1 MDYTHLSLVDI
12 GRELEQIA
20 RDAQETFGR
29 LDVQQLNWKP
39 DATRWSVAQCL
50 EHLMTANRL
59 MLRGAAD
66 ALTPSRPKTLWQ
78 RLPFL
83 PAVLG
88 PMMVRSQAPENTRR
102 FTAPAAARPAT
113 SDVAGDIVQHFI
125 EQHRDAAGQVALLDE
140 GVAGETIMASPFV
153 RVITYS
159 VLDGWRLL
167 VAHDR
172 RHLAQAHRVMDA
184 PGFPVHT

>member
-20 RDAQETFGR
+20 RATRERFGR
-29 LDVQQLNWKP
+29 LDAQQLNWKP

-66 ALTPSRPKTLWQ
+66 ALTPSRPKTIWQ
-78 RLPFL
+78 RLPLL
-83 PAVLG
+83 PAVFG

-102 FTAPAAARPAT
+102 FTAPPAARPAT
-113 SDVAGDIVQHFI
+113 SDVGGDIV
-125 EQHRDAAGQVALLDE
+125 R
-140 GVAGETIMASPFV
+140 
-153 RVITYS
+153 
-159 VLDGWRLL
+159 
-167 VAHDR
+167 R
-172 RHLAQAHRVMDA
+172 RHEDNPRQRHKLRQRHGRVSGARRQVDEQVIQLA
-184 PGFPVHT
+184 P

>member
-20 RDAQETFGR
+20 RDTREKFGG

-66 ALTPSRPKTLWQ
+66 ALNPSRPKTIWQ

-113 SDVAGDIVQHFI
+113 SDVARDIVEQFI
-125 EQHRDAAGQVALLDE
+125 EQHRDAAGQVSLLDE
-140 GVAGETIMASPFV
+140 GVAVETIMSSPFV

-159 VLDGWRLL
+159 VLDGWRLM

-172 RHLAQAHRVMDA
+172 RHLAQARRVMEM
-184 PGFPVHT
+184 PGFPIHT

>member
-20 RDAQETFGR
+20 RDTRERFGR
-29 LDVQQLNWKP
+29 LDAQQLNWKP

-66 ALTPSRPKTLWQ
+66 ALTPSRPKTIWQ
-78 RLPFL
+78 RLPLL
-83 PAVLG
+83 PAVFG

-102 FTAPAAARPAT
+102 FTAPPAARPAT
-113 SDVAGDIVQHFI
+113 SEVGGDIVEHFI
-125 EQHRDAAGQVALLDE
+125 EQHRDAAGRVSLLDE
-140 GVAGETIMASPFV
+140 RVASETIMASPFV

-172 RHLAQAHRVMDA
+172 RHLAQANRVMDA
-184 PGFPVHT
+184 PGFPIHT